1 MRPLIRS
8 LLYVP
13 ASSERF
19 IAKAHERGADAIIL
33 DLEDAVVPAEKAAA
47 RERLAPAVASAGQRG
62 ATLFVRINAQPALIR
77 LDAEAACR
85 AGTFGLLVPKVRD
98 ARMLQE
104 LVEFLEGIERST
116 GREPMAFVPMI
127 EDAGA
132 VLDARH
138 IASAT
143 PRVFALIAGGEDLAT
158 SLDAEPTPEVLYLP
172 KLLVHLAA
180 KAAGVRSFGLLRT
193 VADYADLD
201 AVESSAHEARAAGN
215 RKSGDRLPP
224 AWQPATAHRTVSKSR
239 CRTAVAGRLWACA
252 DRARWW
258 ETTSPPAA
266 TVRSPRARPPHRPDS
281 CHRTKPR
288 AVRLAPA
295 RRNRCRR
302 GLRR

>member
-1 MRPLIRS
+1 MRS

-19 IAKAHERGADAIIL
+19 IAKAHEREADAIIL
-33 DLEDAVVPAEKAAA
+33 DLEDAVVPAQKSAA
-47 RERLAPAVASAGQRG
+47 RARLATAVPSVGQRG
-62 ATLFVRINAQPALIR
+62 AAVFVRINAEEELWR
-77 LDAEAACR
+77 LDAEAAAR
-85 AGTFGLLVPKVRD
+85 AGVFGLLVPKSRD
-98 ARMLQE
+98 AGMLQH
-104 LVEFLEGIERST
+104 LAAMLEKLERRT
-116 GREPMAFVPMI
+116 GRSQVALVPMI

-132 VLDARH
+132 VLDARA

-143 PRVFALIAGGEDLAT
+143 PRVLGLVAGGEDLAT
-158 SLDAEPTPEVLYLP
+158 ALDAEPTPEVLYLP

-252 DRARWW
+252 D
-258 ETTSPPAA
+258 
-266 TVRSPRARPPHRPDS
+266 
-281 CHRTKPR
+281 
-288 AVRLAPA
+288 
-295 RRNRCRR
+295 
-302 GLRR
+302 